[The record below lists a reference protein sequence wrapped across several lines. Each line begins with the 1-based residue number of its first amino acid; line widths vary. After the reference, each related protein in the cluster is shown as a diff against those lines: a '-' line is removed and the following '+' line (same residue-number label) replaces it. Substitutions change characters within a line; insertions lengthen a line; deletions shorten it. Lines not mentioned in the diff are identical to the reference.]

1 MPPTENTEQAKM
13 FRNFELPV
21 FYLAILPIFIE
32 LCLCVGMRC
41 DAEVS
46 TPCFQ
51 NQFSAYLCI
60 TRIIS
65 KNWDISLDI
74 QRQNSAPGLC
84 FGRTLEYWPKESP
97 THLALTGTHNR

>member
-1 MPPTENTEQAKM
+1 MSLTENTEQAKM
-13 FRNFELPV
+13 FRNFELHV
-21 FYLAILPIFIE
+21 FYLAVLPIFIKIKIS
-32 LCLCVGMRC
+32 VGMLC
-41 DAEVS
+41 GAEVS

-51 NQFSAYLCI
+51 NQSSTYLCI

-74 QRQNSAPGLC
+74 QRQSSAPELC
-84 FGRTLEYWPKESP
+84 LGRTLEYWPKESL